1 MAKQYYVSLHGSEKN
16 KILYTFYPIDI
27 FQIVYIYI
35 YLN

>member
-1 MAKQYYVSLHGSEKN
+1 MYPYMVPKKFNPIYL
-16 KILYTFYPIDI
+16 YPIDI